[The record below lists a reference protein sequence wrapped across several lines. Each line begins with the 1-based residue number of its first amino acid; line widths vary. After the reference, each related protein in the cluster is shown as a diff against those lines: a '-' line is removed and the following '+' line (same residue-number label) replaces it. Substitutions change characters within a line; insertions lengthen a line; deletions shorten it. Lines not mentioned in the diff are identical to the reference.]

1 MTKDLT
7 NFIAMARWV
16 AAFAVLVG
24 HAGVII
30 NISDIMVGPHGP
42 GVYAWWFLAAFSH
55 QAVLVFFVISGFLVG
70 GPLLR
75 DRARET
81 PFLHEY
87 FVDRFSRIYIVMV
100 PALLWTFAIDSVGRA
115 AFPATGVYDAPFFA
129 SVFAPIQYLWTLL
142 QQQHL
147 WAAQAG
153 TNGPLWSLACE
164 MWYYITFPLLLLPL
178 SRAYSK
184 PWRMGGLAL
193 GAALVAFLATPEIMA
208 AFGVDVGARGLMP
221 MMNNGVGMFLFGY
234 GVWALGAL
242 ARVAPRPAV
251 KSVWIALVLFLAA
264 LAVDAACGARAG
276 PGGASLA
283 IGFGRFLGRR
293 ELRAAAAGAAPCAGR
308 RGLLAPRADPLAALG
323 FLLLALRDACAAR
336 LLRLGGGRRA
346 FRARVVQGA
355 PDARRIG
362 SRLRAHR
369 RGGRLR
375 LRLLARHRGAH
386 QGAARCAA
394 RTAVSAGRGAQA
406 AAVRALD

>member
-1 MTKDLT
+1 LTKDLT

-42 GVYAWWFLAAFSH
+42 GVYAWWFLAAYSH

-178 SRAYSK
+178 SRAYPK
-184 PWRMGGLAL
+184 TLRMGGLAL
-193 GAALVAFLATPEIMA
+193 GASLVVFLATPEIMA
-208 AFGVDVGARGLMP
+208 AFGVDVGAYGLMP

-234 GVWALGAL
+234 GVWVLGAL

-264 LAVDAACGARAG
+264 LAVTRLAVRG
-276 PGGASLA
+276 P
-283 IGFGRFLGRR
+283 
-293 ELRAAAAGAAPCAGR
+293 
-308 RGLLAPRADPLAALG
+308 LLTAHPWLSALG
-323 FLLLALRDACAAR
+323 DFSVVASFALLLLALRHSPGGGVFSRLGPIHWRLSDFSYSLYATHAPLVFFVWAAVGGIFGRDWFKELPTPTHWLIAFGVIVSAVGFAYAFSRVTEARTKELRDALR
-336 LLRLGGGRRA
+336 GLRL
-346 FRARVVQGA
+346 
-355 PDARRIG
+355 PLARRG
-362 SRLRAHR
+362 
-369 RGGRLR
+369 
-375 LRLLARHRGAH
+375 
-386 QGAARCAA
+386 
-394 RTAVSAGRGAQA
+394 A

>member
-24 HAGVII
+24 HAGVLI

-87 FVDRFSRIYIVMV
+87 FVDRFGRIYIVMV

-164 MWYYITFPLLLLPL
+164 MWY
-178 SRAYSK
+178 
-184 PWRMGGLAL
+184 
-193 GAALVAFLATPEIMA
+193 
-208 AFGVDVGARGLMP
+208 
-221 MMNNGVGMFLFGY
+221 
-234 GVWALGAL
+234 
-242 ARVAPRPAV
+242 
-251 KSVWIALVLFLAA
+251 
-264 LAVDAACGARAG
+264 
-276 PGGASLA
+276 
-283 IGFGRFLGRR
+283 
-293 ELRAAAAGAAPCAGR
+293 
-308 RGLLAPRADPLAALG
+308 
-323 FLLLALRDACAAR
+323 
-336 LLRLGGGRRA
+336 
-346 FRARVVQGA
+346 
-355 PDARRIG
+355 
-362 SRLRAHR
+362 
-369 RGGRLR
+369 
-375 LRLLARHRGAH
+375 
-386 QGAARCAA
+386 
-394 RTAVSAGRGAQA
+394 
-406 AAVRALD
+406 

>member
-24 HAGVII
+24 HAGVLI
-30 NISDIMVGPHGP
+30 NISDIMVAPHGP

-75 DRARET
+75 DRARAK

-87 FVDRFSRIYIVMV
+87 FVDRFSRIYVVMV
-100 PALLWTFAIDSVGRA
+100 PALAWTFVIDSVGRA

-129 SVFAPIQYLWTLL
+129 SVFEPIQYLWTLL

-164 MWYYITFPLLLLPL
+164 MWYYVTFPLLLLPL

-184 PWRMGGLAL
+184 SWRFAGLAV
-193 GAALVAFLATPEIMA
+193 GAALVALLAAPELMA
-208 AFGVDVGARGLMP
+208 ASGADVGARGLMP
-221 MMNNGVGMFLFGY
+221 MINNGVGMFLFGY
-234 GVWALGAL
+234 GVWMLGAL
-242 ARVAPRPAV
+242 ARVAPRPCV
-251 KSVWIALVLFLAA
+251 KSVWIALGLFLAA
-264 LAVDAACGARAG
+264 LAVTRLTVRG
-276 PGGASLA
+276 P
-283 IGFGRFLGRR
+283 I
-293 ELRAAAAGAAPCAGR
+293 
-308 RGLLAPRADPLAALG
+308 LAAHPHLSALG
-323 FLLLALRDACAAR
+323 DLCVVATFALLLLALRHAPGGGVFSRLGPIHWRLSDFSYSLYATHAPLVFFVWAAVGGMFGRDWFKSLPTPAHWLAAFGVMIAALGFGYAFSRVTEARTKELRDFLRAAR
-336 LLRLGGGRRA
+336 VPLLRR
-346 FRARVVQGA
+346 
-355 PDARRIG
+355 D
-362 SRLRAHR
+362 
-369 RGGRLR
+369 
-375 LRLLARHRGAH
+375 
-386 QGAARCAA
+386 
-394 RTAVSAGRGAQA
+394 A